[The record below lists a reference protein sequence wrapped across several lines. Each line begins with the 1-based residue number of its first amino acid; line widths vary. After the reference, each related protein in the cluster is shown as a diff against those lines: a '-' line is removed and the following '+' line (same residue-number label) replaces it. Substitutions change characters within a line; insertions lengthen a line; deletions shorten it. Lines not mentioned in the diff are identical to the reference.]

1 VALGRP
7 PRTRAGGGVVIQAF
21 RQGDARLAAGLGSL
35 VFAALFGLA
44 AWASA
49 ADYPGPA
56 GLAVLAGI
64 ALLAGGLV
72 IRRGTVVTLGLAMLG
87 VGYGVALVGKG
98 LDPAAG
104 LFAGGLAAAAELA
117 FWALEP
123 GAEVRIARAAT
134 GRRALV
140 VSTVALGA
148 VLCGSLLLV
157 LVSDPV
163 SGGASLGIAGVLALV
178 AIFAVAVVLARSLR
192 SGVG

>member
-1 VALGRP
+1 M
-7 PRTRAGGGVVIQAF
+7 
-21 RQGDARLAAGLGSL
+21 
-35 VFAALFGLA
+35 AALFGLA
-44 AWASA
+44 AWGSA
-49 ADYPGPA
+49 ADYPRPA
-56 GLAVLAGI
+56 GLVVLAGI

-72 IRRGTVVTLGLAMLG
+72 IRRGAVVTVGLAMLG

-104 LFAGGLAAAAELA
+104 LFAGGLAATAELA

-140 VSTVALGA
+140 VTTVAFGA
-148 VLCGSLLLV
+148 ALFGSLLLAV
-157 LVSDPV
+157 VSDPV
-163 SGGASLGIAGVLALV
+163 RGGASLGIAGVLAV
-178 AIFAVAVVLARSLR
+178 IAIFAVAAVLVRSLR